1 MKSHLKRLRKR
12 HEEGEE
18 WAVSFADMMTLLMCF
33 FILMVSI
40 SAVDIERYEQVAESL
55 GLAMKKTPLDRTRP
69 ETAAM
74 TDTTTLQTD
83 DNRQTAP
90 DVQSETQ
97 PEVSPE
103 MRSEVR
109 QAAGQQ
115 VTGQPEGQSS
125 GQPEGQLT
133 GQPAGQQTQ
142 VPAPMPPAG
151 VDEHQ
156 TVTVEAQD
164 VASQGTDYK
173 RTGQK
178 GTGQKGV
185 GQKGAGQE
193 TGSGNAALDALMSG
207 LEERLQGA
215 GPAMQIERRANSVA
229 IRLHGPVFFALAS
242 AELTQASLPF
252 LDSVAEELKGNRLH
266 VSVEGHTDD
275 LPIVSD
281 RFPSNWE
288 LSAGRAASVAR
299 HLIGQGVD
307 ASRLDVRGYAH
318 VRPLVPNLDAHGIPI
333 PGNRELNRRV
343 MIVISASILESP
355 LQ

>member
-115 VTGQPEGQSS
+115 VTGQPEGQSA
-125 GQPEGQLT
+125 
-133 GQPAGQQTQ
+133 GQPAGHQTQ
-142 VPAPMPPAG
+142 VPAHMPPAG

-156 TVTVEAQD
+156 TVMAEAQD
-164 VASQGTDYK
+164 VASQGADY
-173 RTGQK
+173 K

-185 GQKGAGQE
+185 GQEGTGQE

-343 MIVISASILESP
+343 MIVISASILERL

>member
-55 GLAMKKTPLDRTRP
+55 GLAMKKTPLDRTMP
-69 ETAAM
+69 ETGAL
-74 TDTTTLQTD
+74 TDTTTIRTD
-83 DNRQTAP
+83 DRTQTAP

-97 PEVSPE
+97 PEVPAE
-103 MRSEVR
+103 MRSDVR
-109 QAAGQQ
+109 QPAGQQ
-115 VTGQPEGQSS
+115 LAGQRQAGQSAEQPE
-125 GQPEGQLT
+125 EQLA
-133 GQPAGQQTQ
+133 GQPAGQQAQ
-142 VPAPMPPAG
+142 VPAHTTPAG
-151 VDEHQ
+151 GDENRP
-156 TVTVEAQD
+156 VMAEAHEG
-164 VASQGTDYK
+164 ATSGAAIS
-173 RTGQK
+173 
-178 GTGQKGV
+178 
-185 GQKGAGQE
+185 GAGQE
-193 TGSGNAALDALMSG
+193 GAAGSGNAALDALMSG

-215 GPAMQIERRANSVA
+215 GSAMQIERRANSVA

-252 LDSVAEELKGNRLH
+252 LDRVAEELKANRLH

-318 VRPLVPNLDAHGIPI
+318 VRPLVPNLDAHGTPI

-343 MIVISASILESP
+343 MIVISAERENTL
-355 LQ
+355 

>member
-69 ETAAM
+69 ETGAL
-74 TDTTTLQTD
+74 TDTTTIRTD
-83 DNRQTAP
+83 DRTQTAP

-97 PEVSPE
+97 PEVPAE
-103 MRSEVR
+103 MRSDVR
-109 QAAGQQ
+109 QPAVQQPAGQRQ
-115 VTGQPEGQSS
+115 AGQSAEQPE
-125 GQPEGQLT
+125 EQLA
-133 GQPAGQQTQ
+133 GQPAGQQAQ
-142 VPAPMPPAG
+142 VPAHTTPAG
-151 VDEHQ
+151 GDEDRP
-156 TVTVEAQD
+156 VMAEAHEG
-164 VASQGTDYK
+164 ATSGAAIS
-173 RTGQK
+173 
-178 GTGQKGV
+178 
-185 GQKGAGQE
+185 GAGQGAV
-193 TGSGNAALDALMSG
+193 GSGNAALDALMSG

-215 GPAMQIERRANSVA
+215 GSAMQIERRANSVA

-252 LDSVAEELKGNRLH
+252 LDRVAEELKANRLH

-318 VRPLVPNLDAHGIPI
+318 VRPLVPNLDAHGTPI

-343 MIVISASILESP
+343 MIVISAERENTL
-355 LQ
+355 

>member
-55 GLAMKKTPLDRTRP
+55 GLAMKKTPLDRTMP
-69 ETAAM
+69 ETGAL
-74 TDTTTLQTD
+74 TDTTTIRTD
-83 DNRQTAP
+83 DRTQTAP

-97 PEVSPE
+97 PEVPAE
-103 MRSEVR
+103 MRSDVR
-109 QAAGQQ
+109 QPAVQQPAGQRQ
-115 VTGQPEGQSS
+115 AGQSAEQPE
-125 GQPEGQLT
+125 EQLA
-133 GQPAGQQTQ
+133 GQPAGQQAQ
-142 VPAPMPPAG
+142 VPAHTTPAG
-151 VDEHQ
+151 GDEDRP
-156 TVTVEAQD
+156 VMAEAHEG
-164 VASQGTDYK
+164 ATSGAAIS
-173 RTGQK
+173 
-178 GTGQKGV
+178 
-185 GQKGAGQE
+185 GAGQGAA
-193 TGSGNAALDALMSG
+193 GSGNAALDALMSG

-215 GPAMQIERRANSVA
+215 GSAMQIERRANSVA

-252 LDSVAEELKGNRLH
+252 LNRVAEELKANRLH

-299 HLIGQGVD
+299 HLIGQGVE
-307 ASRLDVRGYAH
+307 ATRLDVRGYAH
-318 VRPLVPNLDAHGIPI
+318 VRPLVPNLDAHGTPI

-343 MIVISASILESP
+343 MIVISAERENTL
-355 LQ
+355 

>member
-69 ETAAM
+69 ETGAL
-74 TDTTTLQTD
+74 TDTTTIRTD
-83 DNRQTAP
+83 DRTQTAP

-97 PEVSPE
+97 PEVPAE
-103 MRSEVR
+103 MRSDVR
-109 QAAGQQ
+109 QPAVQQPAGQRQ
-115 VTGQPEGQSS
+115 AGQSAEQPE
-125 GQPEGQLT
+125 EQLA
-133 GQPAGQQTQ
+133 GQPAGQQAQ
-142 VPAPMPPAG
+142 VPAHTTPAG
-151 VDEHQ
+151 GDEDRP
-156 TVTVEAQD
+156 VMAEAHEG
-164 VASQGTDYK
+164 ATSGAAIS
-173 RTGQK
+173 
-178 GTGQKGV
+178 
-185 GQKGAGQE
+185 GAGQGAA
-193 TGSGNAALDALMSG
+193 GSGNAALDALMSG

-215 GPAMQIERRANSVA
+215 GSAMQIERRANSVA

-252 LDSVAEELKGNRLH
+252 LNRVAEELKANRLH

-299 HLIGQGVD
+299 HLIGQGVE
-307 ASRLDVRGYAH
+307 ATRLDVRGYAH
-318 VRPLVPNLDAHGIPI
+318 VRPLVPNLDAHGTPI

-343 MIVISASILESP
+343 MIVISSSVLESP
-355 LQ
+355 VQ

>member
-69 ETAAM
+69 ETGALR
-74 TDTTTLQTD
+74 DTITEQKGGRT
-83 DNRQTAP
+83 QTAP
-90 DVQSETQ
+90 DMQPDAGSNTGPDVQADMQPDKQ
-97 PEVSPE
+97 PEKQPDAAE
-103 MRSEVR
+103 QPVR
-109 QAAGQQ
+109 LQA
-115 VTGQPEGQSS
+115 
-125 GQPEGQLT
+125 
-133 GQPAGQQTQ
+133 Q
-142 VPAPMPPAG
+142 VPDATPSAGADEIRSAMVGAHEAAAP
-151 VDEHQ
+151 
-156 TVTVEAQD
+156 
-164 VASQGTDYK
+164 GT
-173 RTGQK
+173 R
-178 GTGQKGV
+178 
-185 GQKGAGQE
+185 QE
-193 TGSGNAALDALMSG
+193 SARQELVSSGNAALDALMSG

-215 GPAMQIERRANSVA
+215 GSAMQIERRANSVA

-252 LDSVAEELKGNRLH
+252 LDRVAEELKGNRLH

-299 HLIGQGVD
+299 HLIGQGVE
-307 ASRLDVRGYAH
+307 ATRLDVRGYAH
-318 VRPLVPNLDAHGIPI
+318 VRPLVPNLDAHGSPI

-343 MIVISASILESP
+343 MIVISTERENTL
-355 LQ
+355 